1 MEGNIMKFN
10 ELILLYCYYSDLA
23 WEAFNSTEDDWAE
36 QCGQYCI
43 TAGHIER
50 MLADMC
56 IQG

>member
-23 WEAFNSTEDDWAE
+23 WEAFNSTEEDWAE
-36 QCGQYCI
+36 RCGQYCI
-43 TAGHIER
+43 IAGRIER

-56 IQG
+56 A